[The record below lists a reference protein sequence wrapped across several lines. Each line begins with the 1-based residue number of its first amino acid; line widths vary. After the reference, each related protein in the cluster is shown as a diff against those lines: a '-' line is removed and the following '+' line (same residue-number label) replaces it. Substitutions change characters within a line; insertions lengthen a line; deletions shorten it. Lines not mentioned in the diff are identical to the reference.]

1 MPNLHLGRPRGSS
14 PAWAPAFAGATIRL
28 DLDTTKIYL
37 RHDETE
43 RRSIMRMRC
52 GPAGME
58 FGRFGPSVFGM
69 RFGPRGFGFGGPHGG
84 WGGGWAD
91 EFGFGGG
98 DGRRGRR
105 GRMFE
110 AGELR
115 LVLLKLIADQPRH
128 GYDLIRAI
136 EELTHGAYA
145 PSPGVVYPTLT
156 MLQDMGLIEEAKGD
170 GARKVFE
177 ITAHGKEHLA
187 EKEAEIEDLLG
198 RLESVGGDQRKAE
211 GPPIKRAVGNLLSSI
226 WHRVTRDDMD
236 EGTMH
241 KIAAIL

>member
-1 MPNLHLGRPRGSS
+1 M
-14 PAWAPAFAGATIRL
+14 
-28 DLDTTKIYL
+28 
-37 RHDETE
+37 
-43 RRSIMRMRC
+43 
-52 GPAGME
+52 
-58 FGRFGPSVFGM
+58 GRFKMHGC
-69 RFGPRGFGFGGPHGG
+69 GPRGAGFPEAIIAMGMGRGWGRGFGGFGGG
-84 WGGGWAD
+84 WGGD
-91 EFGFGGG
+91 EWGGG
-98 DGRRGRR
+98 GGRGGRGGRR
-105 GRMFE
+105 RMFDS
-110 AGELR
+110 GELR

-177 ITAHGKEHLA
+177 ITADGKEHLA

-211 GPPIKRAVGNLLSSI
+211 GPPIKRAVGNLLSAI

-241 KIAAIL
+241 KIAAILDEAAQKIEQLK